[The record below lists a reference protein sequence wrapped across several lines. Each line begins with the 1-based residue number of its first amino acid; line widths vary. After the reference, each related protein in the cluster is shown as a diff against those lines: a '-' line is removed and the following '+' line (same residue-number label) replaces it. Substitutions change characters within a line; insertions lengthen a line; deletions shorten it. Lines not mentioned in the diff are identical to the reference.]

1 MLKRDTKALLLNSFF
16 ELASS
21 KPINK
26 ITVREISE
34 NCGVTSQTFYN
45 HFNDK
50 YSLLFWAHDK
60 WVDKISQL
68 YSNGEI
74 PVEEALRRYI
84 NGFARNGDFIINACR
99 NTDGPDSYKWY
110 AAECLASVIKGYVIK
125 KTNVEDIPFEIRFY
139 ISMYGV
145 GITAMIFKWLRDEK
159 PISDTDLAKY
169 ILKAMPEDLRKYC
182 DVNKS

>member
-50 YSLLFWAHDK
+50 YALLFWAHEK
-60 WVDKISQL
+60 WVEKIVIL
-68 YSNGEI
+68 YSSGEI
-74 PVEEALRRYI
+74 SVEEALCRYI
-84 NGFARNGDFIINACR
+84 RGFAKNGSFIINACR
-99 NTDGPDSYKWY
+99 NTDGPDSFKWY
-110 AAECLASVIKGYVIK
+110 AAEYLSKIIKGIVLEK
-125 KTNVEDIPFEIRFY
+125 ANVDDIPFEIEFY

-159 PISDTDLAKY
+159 PISDMELANY
-169 ILKAMPEDLRKYC
+169 ILNAIPIELKKFCET
-182 DVNKS
+182 KS